1 MDKRKFKTGL
11 NVAADGNIPTNYAP
25 GSGRTADLATMQT
38 NMERLHR
45 LLEQRGWAT
54 NAVLIVGDRANLNDE
69 LALAYDDQGL
79 RYLAGLKP

>member
-1 MDKRKFKTGL
+1 
-11 NVAADGNIPTNYAP
+11 
-25 GSGRTADLATMQT
+25 
-38 NMERLHR
+38 MERLHR